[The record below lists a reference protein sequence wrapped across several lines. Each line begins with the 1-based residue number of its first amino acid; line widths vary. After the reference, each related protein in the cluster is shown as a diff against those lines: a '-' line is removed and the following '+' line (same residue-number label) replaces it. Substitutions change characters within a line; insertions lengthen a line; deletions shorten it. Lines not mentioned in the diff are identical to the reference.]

1 MDFPRRFNRRRT
13 LYPAVRKKQG
23 QPQTNRQRAALLLLV
38 MLSSAAIFL
47 AAAVLFLLEPGE
59 IKSGLAEAFLLRA
72 TSTPTPAPTRT
83 PSAVPVRTA
92 APAVKTPAPTAAPTP
107 AEGPEILI
115 YHTHATE
122 AYRQCDGYTYEP
134 SGNCRT
140 EEQDKSVVAV
150 GEALAKTLEDVYG
163 YSVVRDTTN
172 HEPPRLATAYSRS
185 EKTMLAYLDRYP
197 TLRYFIDAHRDA
209 YGKSASG
216 TEDFVKLG
224 GEECARVMFVV
235 GTGKG
240 ATGTGFD
247 EMPDFEGNFAFAQA
261 VTSYL
266 QSINTKLARE
276 VRIKTG
282 RYNQHIPG
290 RCMLIEFGHNA
301 NTLPQAIASV
311 PYVAEAVNAAI
322 KNGTDNAVP
331 GGTDVWTPED

>member
-1 MDFPRRFNRRRT
+1 MGFPRRFNRRRT

-23 QPQTNRQRAALLLLV
+23 QPQTKRQRAALLLLV

-47 AAAVLFLLEPGE
+47 AAAVLLLLEPAE
-59 IKSGLAEAFLLRA
+59 IESGLAEAFLLRP
-72 TSTPTPAPTRT
+72 TGTPTPAPTRT
-83 PSAVPVRTA
+83 PSAAPKKTA
-92 APAVKTPAPTAAPTP
+92 APIVKTPEPTAEPTP

-134 SGNCRT
+134 SDNYRT
-140 EEQDKSVVAV
+140 KEQDKSVVAV
-150 GEALAKTLEDVYG
+150 GEALANTLENVYG
-163 YSVVRDTTN
+163 FAVVHDTTN

-197 TLRYFIDAHRDA
+197 TIRYFIDVHRDA

-216 TEDFVKLG
+216 KTDFVKLG

-240 ATGTGFD
+240 ATGTGFG
-247 EMPDFEGNFAFAQA
+247 EMPDYENTLAFAQT

-266 QSINTKLARE
+266 QSINPKLARE
-276 VRIKTG
+276 VRVKSG
-282 RYNQHIPG
+282 RYNQHVPG
-290 RCMLIEFGHNA
+290 CCMLIEFGHNA
-301 NTLPQAIASV
+301 NTLPQALASV
-311 PYVAEAVNAAI
+311 PYVAEAINAAI
-322 KNGTDNAVP
+322 KNGTDHAVP
-331 GGTDVWTPED
+331 GDTGVWTPED